1 MLVFGVDIIEI
12 DSFPSFIKGEEKPF
26 FLYNYTKSEIE
37 FANKQINPD
46 IEFIKMFSIKE
57 SLVKSDK
64 SLVGKNFNK
73 IELSFVDNYYFY
85 NNYKIITTTANNYC
99 VSFVSSIVLT

>member
-1 MLVFGVDIIEI
+1 MLSFGIDIIKI
-12 DSFPSFIKGEEKPF
+12 DSFPSFIRGDEYSF

-37 FANKQINPD
+37 FAKKQINPD

-64 SLVGKNFNK
+64 LLIGKNFNK
-73 IELSFVDNYYFY
+73 IELSFFEDCYFY
-85 NNYKIITTTANNYC
+85 NEYKITTTTTNNNC
-99 VSFVSSIVLT
+99 VSFVLRIV

>member
-1 MLVFGVDIIEI
+1 LLNFGVDIIEC
-12 DSFPSFIKGEEKPF
+12 DSFPSFIKGDEYSF

-37 FANKQINPD
+37 FAKKQINPD

-64 SLVGKNFNK
+64 LLTGKNFNK
-73 IELSFVDNYYFY
+73 IELSFVGNCYIY
-85 NNYKIITTTANNYC
+85 NDYKITTSTGNNNC
-99 VSFVSSIVLT
+99 ISFVLSTT

>member
-1 MLVFGVDIIEI
+1 MLSFGIDIIKI
-12 DSFPSFIKGEEKPF
+12 DSFPSFIRGDEYSF

-37 FANKQINPD
+37 FAKKQINPD

-64 SLVGKNFNK
+64 LLIGKNFNK
-73 IELSFVDNYYFY
+73 IELSFFGNCYFY
-85 NNYKIITTTANNYC
+85 NNYKITTTTANNNC
-99 VSFVSSIVLT
+99 VSFVLRTV